1 MCRGGDATGEERGGN
16 RVWGGIP
23 TGVTT
28 AATAQ
33 IVSRQSGVDKS
44 GVTVMGTTLLFHGKL
59 FQF

>member
-1 MCRGGDATGEERGGN
+1 MLCGGDAPGEEKGEIRA
-16 RVWGGIP
+16 WGEIP

-59 FQF
+59 LQF